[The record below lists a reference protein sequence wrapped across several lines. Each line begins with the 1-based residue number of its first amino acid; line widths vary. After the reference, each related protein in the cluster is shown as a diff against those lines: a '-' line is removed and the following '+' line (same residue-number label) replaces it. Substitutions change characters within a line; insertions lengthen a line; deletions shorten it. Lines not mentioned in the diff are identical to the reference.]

1 MAKLSLRLEKTPQKC
16 EYCGAD
22 LTPENVYVEVING
35 VKHYFCCEHCAEA
48 YKGNSTSHHCAC

>member
-35 VKHYFCCEHCAEA
+35 VKHYFCLSLIHI
-48 YKGNSTSHHCAC
+48 